1 MNSLKISGFNINSN
15 NKIIVSGS
23 KSESNRVLILKY
35 LFNTDIII
43 DNLSNSDDTKVLLKA
58 LENQTDIV
66 YIHHAGTAM
75 RFLTSLFA
83 VSNRKNIILTGS
95 DRMQQRPV
103 GELVDSLRSLGA
115 DIIYEKEIGYPPLRF
130 NGFNQT
136 NKLIELRSDI
146 SSQFVSSLM
155 LVAPYLNDGLQIK
168 LVGNIFSKPYILL
181 TCEIMKKFGFSCI
194 FNKDEIKIKSNK
206 KVSIKNYSVES
217 DWSSASYLYSIVAL
231 SGIELNLS
239 SFKSNSLQGDSK
251 LSKLYE
257 NFGVK
262 TFFKNDEIIL
272 KRSKSHRMKK
282 FIELDLIENPD
293 LAQTIIVTSLG
304 LSIHTKLTGLNTLK
318 IKETDRLVAL
328 KNEISKFNTD
338 VIIDDQSIEINNFP
352 KVLPEN
358 IEIDTYH
365 DHRMALA
372 FSPLSVLVKLVI
384 NDYGVI
390 SKSFPEYWTILQ
402 KLNFDLEFDN

>member
-1 MNSLKISGFNINSN
+1 MNSLKISGFNINSKK
-15 NKIIVSGS
+15 KIIISGS

-43 DNLSNSDDTKVLLKA
+43 DNLSSSDDTKVLSKA
-58 LENQTDIV
+58 LENQTGIVDID
-66 YIHHAGTAM
+66 HAGTAM

-83 VSNRKNIILTGS
+83 VTNKKNIILTGS
-95 DRMQQRPV
+95 DRMLQRPV
-103 GELVDSLRSLGA
+103 EELVNSLKSLGA

-146 SSQFVSSLM
+146 SSQFASSLM

-181 TCEIMKKFGFSCI
+181 TCGILKRFGFSCI
-194 FNKDEIKIKSNK
+194 INKDEIKIKPNK

-231 SGIELNLS
+231 SGIDLKLS

-262 TFFKNDEIIL
+262 TYFKNDEIIL

-282 FIELDLIENPD
+282 FIELDLIDNPD

-352 KVLPEN
+352 KALPEN

-384 NDYGVI
+384 NDYCVI

>member
-1 MNSLKISGFNINSN
+1 MNSLKISGFNINSKK
-15 NKIIVSGS
+15 KIVISGS

-35 LFNTDIII
+35 LFKSDVII

-58 LENQTDIV
+58 LENQTDIID
-66 YIHHAGTAM
+66 IHHAGTAM

-83 VSNRKNIILTGS
+83 VTNKKNIILTGS
-95 DRMQQRPV
+95 IRMQQRPV
-103 GELVDSLRSLGA
+103 GELVDSLKRLGA

-130 NGFNQT
+130 NGFNQMS
-136 NKLIELRSDI
+136 KLIELRSDI
-146 SSQFVSSLM
+146 SSQFASSLI

-168 LVGNIFSKPYILL
+168 LVGNILSKPYILL
-181 TCEIMKKFGFSCI
+181 TCEIMKRFGFSCFI
-194 FNKDEIKIKSNK
+194 NNNEIKIEPNK
-206 KVSIKNYSVES
+206 KVSIKSYSVES

-231 SGIELNLS
+231 SGVELNLS

-251 LSKLYE
+251 LSKIYE

-262 TFFKNDEIIL
+262 TYFKNDEIIL
-272 KRSKSHRMKK
+272 KRSQSLRMKR
-282 FIELDLIENPD
+282 FIELDLVENPD

-318 IKETDRLVAL
+318 IKETDRLIAL
-328 KNEISKFNTD
+328 KNEISKFKAD
-338 VIIDDQSIEINNFP
+338 VIIDDQSIEIKNFP
-352 KVLPEN
+352 KILPEN

-372 FSPLSVLVKLVI
+372 FAPLSVLVKLVI
-384 NDYGVI
+384 NDYSVI
-390 SKSFPEYWTILQ
+390 SKSFPEYWAILK
-402 KLNFDLEFDN
+402 KLNFNLEFDN

>member
-1 MNSLKISGFNINSN
+1 MNSLKISGFNINSKK
-15 NKIIVSGS
+15 KIIISGS

-43 DNLSNSDDTKVLLKA
+43 DNLSSSDDTKVLSKA

-66 YIHHAGTAM
+66 NIHHAGTAM

-83 VSNRKNIILTGS
+83 VTNKKNIILTGS
-95 DRMQQRPV
+95 DRMLQRPV
-103 GELVDSLRSLGA
+103 EELVNSLKSLGA

-146 SSQFVSSLM
+146 SSQFASSLM

-181 TCEIMKKFGFSCI
+181 TCEILKRFGFSCI
-194 FNKDEIKIKSNK
+194 INKDEIKIKPNK

-231 SGIELNLS
+231 SGIDLKLS

-262 TFFKNDEIIL
+262 TYFKNDEIIL

-328 KNEISKFNTD
+328 KNEISKFNTE
-338 VIIDDQSIEINNFP
+338 VIIDDQSIEIKNFP

-358 IEIDTYH
+358 IEIDTYQ

>member
-35 LFNTDIII
+35 LFNPDIII

-239 SFKSNSLQGDSK
+239 SFKSNSIQGDSK

>member
-1 MNSLKISGFNINSN
+1 VNSLKISGFNINSN
-15 NKIIVSGS
+15 EKIFISGS

-35 LFNTDIII
+35 LFNRDIII

-66 YIHHAGTAM
+66 DIHHAGTAM

-83 VSNRKNIILTGS
+83 VTNKKNIILTGS

-103 GELVDSLRSLGA
+103 GELVDSLKSLGA

-146 SSQFVSSLM
+146 SSQFASSLM

-181 TCEIMKKFGFSCI
+181 TCEILKRFGFSCI
-194 FNKDEIKIKSNK
+194 INKDEIKIKPNK

-231 SGIELNLS
+231 SGIDLKLS

-262 TFFKNDEIIL
+262 TYFKNDEIIL
-272 KRSKSHRMKK
+272 ERSKSHRMKK

-328 KNEISKFNTD
+328 KNEISKFNTE

-358 IEIDTYH
+358 IEIDTYQ

-372 FSPLSVLVKLVI
+372 FSPLSILVKLVI

>member
-15 NKIIVSGS
+15 EKIFISGS

-35 LFNTDIII
+35 LFNRDIII

-66 YIHHAGTAM
+66 DIHHAGTAM

-83 VSNRKNIILTGS
+83 VTNKKNIILTGS

-103 GELVDSLRSLGA
+103 GELVDSLKSLGA

-136 NKLIELRSDI
+136 NKLIELRSDV
-146 SSQFVSSLM
+146 SSQFASSLM

-181 TCEIMKKFGFSCI
+181 TCEILKRFGFSCI
-194 FNKDEIKIKSNK
+194 INKDEIKIKPNK

-231 SGIELNLS
+231 SGIDLKLS

-262 TFFKNDEIIL
+262 TYFKNDEIIL

-338 VIIDDQSIEINNFP
+338 VIIDDQSIEIKSFP

>member
-15 NKIIVSGS
+15 EKIFISGS

-35 LFNTDIII
+35 LFNRDIII

-66 YIHHAGTAM
+66 DIHHAGTAM

-83 VSNRKNIILTGS
+83 VTNKKNIILTGS

-103 GELVDSLRSLGA
+103 GELVDSLKSLGA

-146 SSQFVSSLM
+146 SSQFASSLM

-181 TCEIMKKFGFSCI
+181 TCEILKRFGFSCI
-194 FNKDEIKIKSNK
+194 INKDEIKIKPNK

-231 SGIELNLS
+231 SGIDLKLS

-262 TFFKNDEIIL
+262 TYFKNDEIIL
-272 KRSKSHRMKK
+272 ERSKSHRMKK

>member
-15 NKIIVSGS
+15 EKIFISGS

-35 LFNTDIII
+35 LFNRDIII

-66 YIHHAGTAM
+66 DIHHAGTAM

-83 VSNRKNIILTGS
+83 VTNKKNIILTGS

-103 GELVDSLRSLGA
+103 GELVDSLKSLGA
-115 DIIYEKEIGYPPLRF
+115 DIIYEKEIGFPPLRF
-130 NGFNQT
+130 NGFNHT

-146 SSQFVSSLM
+146 SSQFASSLM

-181 TCEIMKKFGFSCI
+181 TCEILKRFGFSCI
-194 FNKDEIKIKSNK
+194 INKDEIKIKPNK

-231 SGIELNLS
+231 SGIDLKLS

-262 TFFKNDEIIL
+262 TYFKNDEIIL
-272 KRSKSHRMKK
+272 ERSKSHRMKK

>member
-1 MNSLKISGFNINSN
+1 VNSLKISGFNINSKK
-15 NKIIVSGS
+15 KIIISGS

-43 DNLSNSDDTKVLLKA
+43 DNLSSSDDTKVLSKA
-58 LENQTDIV
+58 LENQTGIVDID
-66 YIHHAGTAM
+66 HAGTAM

-83 VSNRKNIILTGS
+83 VTNKKNIILTGS
-95 DRMQQRPV
+95 DRMLQRPV
-103 GELVDSLRSLGA
+103 EELVNSLKSLGA

-146 SSQFVSSLM
+146 SSQFASSLM

-181 TCEIMKKFGFSCI
+181 TCEILKRFGFSCI
-194 FNKDEIKIKSNK
+194 INKDEIKIKPNK

-231 SGIELNLS
+231 SGIDLKLS

-262 TFFKNDEIIL
+262 TYFKNDEIIL

-282 FIELDLIENPD
+282 FIELDLIDNPD

-352 KVLPEN
+352 KALPEN

>member
-15 NKIIVSGS
+15 EKIFISGS

-35 LFNTDIII
+35 LFNKDIII
-43 DNLSNSDDTKVLLKA
+43 DNLSSSDDTKVLSKA

-66 YIHHAGTAM
+66 DIHHAGTAM

-83 VSNRKNIILTGS
+83 VTNKKNIILTGS

-103 GELVDSLRSLGA
+103 GELVDSLKSLGA
-115 DIIYEKEIGYPPLRF
+115 DIIYEKEIGCPPLRF

-146 SSQFVSSLM
+146 SSQFASSLM

-181 TCEIMKKFGFSCI
+181 TCEILKRFGFSCI
-194 FNKDEIKIKSNK
+194 INKDEIKIKPNK

-231 SGIELNLS
+231 SGIDLKLS

-262 TFFKNDEIIL
+262 TYFKNDEIIL
-272 KRSKSHRMKK
+272 ERSKSHRMKK

-338 VIIDDQSIEINNFP
+338 VIIDDQSIEIKSFP

>member
-1 MNSLKISGFNINSN
+1 MNSLKISGFNINSKK
-15 NKIIVSGS
+15 KIVISGS

-35 LFNTDIII
+35 LFKSDVII

-58 LENQTDIV
+58 LENQTDIID
-66 YIHHAGTAM
+66 IHHAGTAM

-83 VSNRKNIILTGS
+83 VTNKKNIILTGS
-95 DRMQQRPV
+95 SRMQQRPV
-103 GELVDSLRSLGA
+103 GELVDSLKRLGA

-130 NGFNQT
+130 NGFNQK
-136 NKLIELRSDI
+136 NKLIELRSDV
-146 SSQFVSSLM
+146 SSQFASSLI
-155 LVAPYLNDGLQIK
+155 LVGPYLSDGLQIK

-181 TCEIMKKFGFSCI
+181 TCEIMKSFGFSCFI
-194 FNKDEIKIKSNK
+194 YKDEIKIKPKK

-239 SFKSNSLQGDSK
+239 SFKLNSLQGDSK

-262 TFFKNDEIIL
+262 TYFKNDGITL
-272 KRSKSHRMKK
+272 RRSKSQRIKS

-338 VIIDDQSIEINNFP
+338 VIIDDQSIEIKNFP
-352 KVLPEN
+352 KNLPEN
-358 IEIDTYH
+358 IEIDTYN

-384 NDYGVI
+384 NDYGVV
-390 SKSFPEYWTILQ
+390 SKSFPEYWSILQ
-402 KLNFDLEFDN
+402 KLNFNLEFDN

>member
-35 LFNTDIII
+35 LFNPDIII

-239 SFKSNSLQGDSK
+239 SFKSNSIQGDSK

-272 KRSKSHRMKK
+272 KRSKLHRMKK

-358 IEIDTYH
+358 IEIDTYN

>member
-35 LFNTDIII
+35 LFNPDIII

-262 TFFKNDEIIL
+262 TFYKNDEIIL

>member
-15 NKIIVSGS
+15 EKIFISGS

-35 LFNTDIII
+35 LFNRDIII

-66 YIHHAGTAM
+66 DIHHAGTAM

-83 VSNRKNIILTGS
+83 VTNKKNIILTGS

-103 GELVDSLRSLGA
+103 GELVDSLKSLGA
-115 DIIYEKEIGYPPLRF
+115 DIIYEKEIGFPPLRF

-136 NKLIELRSDI
+136 NKLIELRSDV
-146 SSQFVSSLM
+146 SSQFASSLM

-181 TCEIMKKFGFSCI
+181 TCEILKRFGFSCI
-194 FNKDEIKIKSNK
+194 INKDEIKIKPNK

-231 SGIELNLS
+231 SGIDLKLS

-262 TFFKNDEIIL
+262 TYFKNDEIIL
-272 KRSKSHRMKK
+272 ERSKSHRMKK

-352 KVLPEN
+352 KELPEN

>member
-1 MNSLKISGFNINSN
+1 VNSLKISGFNINSK

-206 KVSIKNYSVES
+206 KVSTKNYSVES

>member
-1 MNSLKISGFNINSN
+1 MKNFIQNYR
-15 NKIIVSGS
+15 
-23 KSESNRVLILKY
+23 NRLTNEFIYYYFLWIFFFQAEDGIRNQPRSRGLGDVYKRQIL
-35 LFNTDIII
+35 
-43 DNLSNSDDTKVLLKA
+43 
-58 LENQTDIV
+58 E
-66 YIHHAGTAM
+66 
-75 RFLTSLFA
+75 
-83 VSNRKNIILTGS
+83 
-95 DRMQQRPV
+95 
-103 GELVDSLRSLGA
+103 
-115 DIIYEKEIGYPPLRF
+115 
-130 NGFNQT
+130 
-136 NKLIELRSDI
+136 
-146 SSQFVSSLM
+146 
-155 LVAPYLNDGLQIK
+155 
-168 LVGNIFSKPYILL
+168 
-181 TCEIMKKFGFSCI
+181 
-194 FNKDEIKIKSNK
+194 
-206 KVSIKNYSVES
+206 
-217 DWSSASYLYSIVAL
+217 
-231 SGIELNLS
+231 
-239 SFKSNSLQGDSK
+239 
-251 LSKLYE
+251 
-257 NFGVK
+257 
-262 TFFKNDEIIL
+262 
-272 KRSKSHRMKK
+272 RSKSHRMKK

-338 VIIDDQSIEINNFP
+338 VIIDDQSIEIKSFP

>member
-1 MNSLKISGFNINSN
+1 MNSLKISGFNINSKK
-15 NKIIVSGS
+15 KIVISGS

-43 DNLSNSDDTKVLLKA
+43 DNLSSSDDTKVLSKA
-58 LENQTDIV
+58 LENQTGIVDID
-66 YIHHAGTAM
+66 HAGTAM

-83 VSNRKNIILTGS
+83 VTNKKNIILTGS
-95 DRMQQRPV
+95 DRMLQRPV
-103 GELVDSLRSLGA
+103 EELVNSLKSLGA

-146 SSQFVSSLM
+146 SSQFASSLM

-181 TCEIMKKFGFSCI
+181 TCEILKRFGFSCI
-194 FNKDEIKIKSNK
+194 INKDEIKIKPNK

-231 SGIELNLS
+231 SGIDLKLS

-262 TFFKNDEIIL
+262 TYFKNDEIIL

-282 FIELDLIENPD
+282 FIELDLIDNPD

-352 KVLPEN
+352 KALPQN

>member
-1 MNSLKISGFNINSN
+1 MNSLKISGFNINSKK
-15 NKIIVSGS
+15 KIVISGS

-35 LFNTDIII
+35 LFNPDIII

-115 DIIYEKEIGYPPLRF
+115 DINYEKEIGYPPLRF

-136 NKLIELRSDI
+136 NKLVELRSDI

-181 TCEIMKKFGFSCI
+181 TCEILKRFGFSCI
-194 FNKDEIKIKSNK
+194 INKDEIKIKPNK

-231 SGIELNLS
+231 SGIDLKLS

-262 TFFKNDEIIL
+262 TYFKNDEIIL
-272 KRSKSHRMKK
+272 ERSKSHRMKK

-338 VIIDDQSIEINNFP
+338 VIIDDQSIEIKSFP

>member
-15 NKIIVSGS
+15 EKIFISGS

-35 LFNTDIII
+35 LFNRDIII

-58 LENQTDIV
+58 LENQTEIV
-66 YIHHAGTAM
+66 DIHHAGTAM

-83 VSNRKNIILTGS
+83 VTNKKNIILTGS

-103 GELVDSLRSLGA
+103 GELVDSLKSLGA

-146 SSQFVSSLM
+146 SSQFASSLM

-181 TCEIMKKFGFSCI
+181 TCEILKRFGFSCI
-194 FNKDEIKIKSNK
+194 INKDEIKIKPNK

-231 SGIELNLS
+231 SGIDLKLS

-262 TFFKNDEIIL
+262 TYFKNDEIIL

-338 VIIDDQSIEINNFP
+338 VIIDDQSIEIKSFP

-372 FSPLSVLVKLVI
+372 FSPLSVLIKLVI

>member
-1 MNSLKISGFNINSN
+1 MNSLKISGFNINSKK
-15 NKIIVSGS
+15 KIIISGS

-35 LFNTDIII
+35 LFNPDIII

-239 SFKSNSLQGDSK
+239 SFKSNSIQGDSK

-358 IEIDTYH
+358 IEIDTYN

>member
-1 MNSLKISGFNINSN
+1 MNSLKISGFNINSKK
-15 NKIIVSGS
+15 KIIVSGS

-83 VSNRKNIILTGS
+83 VSNKKNIILTGS

-146 SSQFVSSLM
+146 SSQFASSLM

-194 FNKDEIKIKSNK
+194 FNKDEIKIKPNK

-251 LSKLYE
+251 LSKIYE

-352 KVLPEN
+352 KALPEN

>member
-35 LFNTDIII
+35 LFNPDIII

-83 VSNRKNIILTGS
+83 VSNRKNIMLTGS

>member
-1 MNSLKISGFNINSN
+1 VNSLKISGFNINSN

-35 LFNTDIII
+35 LFNPDIII

-239 SFKSNSLQGDSK
+239 SFKSNSIQGDSK

>member
-1 MNSLKISGFNINSN
+1 MNSLKISGFNINSKK
-15 NKIIVSGS
+15 KIIISGS

-35 LFNTDIII
+35 LFNKDIII
-43 DNLSNSDDTKVLLKA
+43 DNLSSSDDTKVLSKA
-58 LENQTDIV
+58 LENQTGIVDID
-66 YIHHAGTAM
+66 HAGTAM

-83 VSNRKNIILTGS
+83 VTNKKNIILTGS
-95 DRMQQRPV
+95 DRMLQRPV
-103 GELVDSLRSLGA
+103 EELVNSLKSLGA

-146 SSQFVSSLM
+146 SSQFASSLM

-181 TCEIMKKFGFSCI
+181 TCEILKRFGFSCI
-194 FNKDEIKIKSNK
+194 INKDEIKIKPNK

-231 SGIELNLS
+231 SGIDLKLS

-262 TFFKNDEIIL
+262 TYFKNDEIIL

-282 FIELDLIENPD
+282 FIELDLIDNPD

-328 KNEISKFNTD
+328 KNEISKFNID

-352 KVLPEN
+352 KALPEN

>member
-1 MNSLKISGFNINSN
+1 MNSLKISGFNINSKK
-15 NKIIVSGS
+15 KIIISGS

-43 DNLSNSDDTKVLLKA
+43 DNLSSSDDTKVLSKA
-58 LENQTDIV
+58 LENQTGIVDID
-66 YIHHAGTAM
+66 HAGTAM

-83 VSNRKNIILTGS
+83 VTNKKNIILTGS
-95 DRMQQRPV
+95 DRMLQRPV
-103 GELVDSLRSLGA
+103 EELVNSLKSLGA

-146 SSQFVSSLM
+146 SSQFASSLI
-155 LVAPYLNDGLQIK
+155 LVAPYLNHGLQIK
-168 LVGNIFSKPYILL
+168 LVGNILSKPYILL
-181 TCEIMKKFGFSCI
+181 TCEIMKRFGFSCVI
-194 FNKDEIKIKSNK
+194 NNNEIKIEPNK
-206 KVSIKNYSVES
+206 KLSIKSYSVES
-217 DWSSASYLYSIVAL
+217 DWSSVSYLYSIVAL
-231 SGIELNLS
+231 SGVELNLS

-251 LSKLYE
+251 LSKIYE
-257 NFGVK
+257 NFGVE
-262 TFFKNDEIIL
+262 TYFKNDEIIL

-282 FIELDLIENPD
+282 FIELDLIDNPD

-352 KVLPEN
+352 KALPEN

>member
-1 MNSLKISGFNINSN
+1 MNSLKISGFNINSKK
-15 NKIIVSGS
+15 KIIISGS

-35 LFNTDIII
+35 LFNPDIII

-58 LENQTDIV
+58 LENQTDIID
-66 YIHHAGTAM
+66 IHHAGTAM

-83 VSNRKNIILTGS
+83 VTNKKNITLTGS
-95 DRMQQRPV
+95 DRMQQRPI
-103 GELVDSLRSLGA
+103 GELVDSLQNLGA

-146 SSQFVSSLM
+146 SSQFASSLM

-206 KVSIKNYSVES
+206 KVSTKNYSVES

-262 TFFKNDEIIL
+262 TYFKNDEIIINGGIKSVEDIKNHSL
-272 KRSKSHRMKK
+272 PYDCKIPHDFLVREDFLPEEKKSSININMVVLLCFIGVILFLAFKRSK
-282 FIELDLIENPD
+282 N
-293 LAQTIIVTSLG
+293 
-304 LSIHTKLTGLNTLK
+304 
-318 IKETDRLVAL
+318 
-328 KNEISKFNTD
+328 
-338 VIIDDQSIEINNFP
+338 
-352 KVLPEN
+352 
-358 IEIDTYH
+358 
-365 DHRMALA
+365 
-372 FSPLSVLVKLVI
+372 
-384 NDYGVI
+384 
-390 SKSFPEYWTILQ
+390 
-402 KLNFDLEFDN
+402 

>member
-15 NKIIVSGS
+15 EKIFISGS

-35 LFNTDIII
+35 LYNTDIII
-43 DNLSNSDDTKVLLKA
+43 DNLSNSDDTSVLLKA

-66 YIHHAGTAM
+66 DINHAGTAM

-83 VSNRKNIILTGS
+83 VTNKKKIILTGS
-95 DRMQQRPV
+95 ERMQQRPV
-103 GELVDSLRSLGA
+103 GELVDSLKSLGA

-146 SSQFVSSLM
+146 SSQFASSLM

-181 TCEIMKKFGFSCI
+181 TCEILKRFGFSCI
-194 FNKDEIKIKSNK
+194 INKDEIKIKPNK

-231 SGIELNLS
+231 SGIDLKLS

-262 TFFKNDEIIL
+262 TYFKNDEIIL
-272 KRSKSHRMKK
+272 ERSKSHRMKK

-358 IEIDTYH
+358 IEIDTYD

>member
-1 MNSLKISGFNINSN
+1 MNSLKISGFNINSKK
-15 NKIIVSGS
+15 KIIISGS

-35 LFNTDIII
+35 LFNKDIII
-43 DNLSNSDDTKVLLKA
+43 DNLSSSDDTKVLSKA
-58 LENQTDIV
+58 LENQTGIVDID
-66 YIHHAGTAM
+66 HAGTAM

-83 VSNRKNIILTGS
+83 VTNKKNIILTGS
-95 DRMQQRPV
+95 DRMLQRPV
-103 GELVDSLRSLGA
+103 EELVNSLKSLGA
-115 DIIYEKEIGYPPLRF
+115 DIIYEKKIGYPPLRF

-146 SSQFVSSLM
+146 SSQFASSLM

-181 TCEIMKKFGFSCI
+181 TCEILKRFGFSCI
-194 FNKDEIKIKSNK
+194 INKDEIKIKPNK

-231 SGIELNLS
+231 SGIDLKLS

-262 TFFKNDEIIL
+262 TYFKNDEIIL

-282 FIELDLIENPD
+282 FIELDLIDNPD

-352 KVLPEN
+352 KALPEN

>member
-35 LFNTDIII
+35 LFNPDIII

-83 VSNRKNIILTGS
+83 VSNRKNLILTGS

>member
-1 MNSLKISGFNINSN
+1 MNSLKISGFNINSKK
-15 NKIIVSGS
+15 KIVISGS

-35 LFNTDIII
+35 LFNRNIII

-58 LENQTDIV
+58 LENQTDIID
-66 YIHHAGTAM
+66 IHHAGTAM

-83 VSNRKNIILTGS
+83 VTNKKNIILTGS
-95 DRMQQRPV
+95 IRMQKRPV
-103 GELVDSLRSLGA
+103 GELVDSLKRLGA

-130 NGFNQT
+130 NGFNQMS
-136 NKLIELRSDI
+136 KLIELRSDI
-146 SSQFVSSLM
+146 SSQFASSLI

-168 LVGNIFSKPYILL
+168 LVGNILSKPYILL
-181 TCEIMKKFGFSCI
+181 TCEIMKRFGFSCFI
-194 FNKDEIKIKSNK
+194 NNNEIKIEPNK
-206 KVSIKNYSVES
+206 KVSIKSYSVES

-231 SGIELNLS
+231 SGVELNLS

-251 LSKLYE
+251 LSKIYE

-262 TFFKNDEIIL
+262 TYFKNDEIIL
-272 KRSKSHRMKK
+272 KRSQSLRMKR
-282 FIELDLIENPD
+282 FIELDLVENPD

-318 IKETDRLVAL
+318 IKETDRLIAL
-328 KNEISKFNTD
+328 KNEISKFKAD
-338 VIIDDQSIEINNFP
+338 VIIDDQSIEIKNFP
-352 KVLPEN
+352 KILPEN

-372 FSPLSVLVKLVI
+372 FAPLSVLVKLVI
-384 NDYGVI
+384 NDYSVI
-390 SKSFPEYWTILQ
+390 SKSFPEYWAILK
-402 KLNFDLEFDN
+402 KLNFNLEFDN